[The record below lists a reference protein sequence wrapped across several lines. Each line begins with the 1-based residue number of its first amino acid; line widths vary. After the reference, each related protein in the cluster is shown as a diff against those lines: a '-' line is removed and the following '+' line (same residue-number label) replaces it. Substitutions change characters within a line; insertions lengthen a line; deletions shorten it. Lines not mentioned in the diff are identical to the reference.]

1 MASETLEIKAPD
13 FIHVNLLPI
22 EYRVV
27 RKDYSWLIDM
37 RILLS
42 VTALIGVSVS
52 YLIGQ
57 SFFRANLEGKKTQLE
72 KVQQEIGANAYVG
85 SRIKE
90 LEKLRDEKTAKNN
103 SLKSISVSKKKWV
116 RILEGINKS
125 LPLNMW
131 IESLKQSET
140 NDNEMEVK
148 GRTYVFPEIA
158 EYMIELE
165 KNEYFSKVFLNGIEL
180 QKEQNRSS
188 FLYTIRINL
197 NPNVGIDAALG
208 MVTATA
214 PASPPPAAGASAAGP
229 APIPVGEPA
238 GGPPAASPP
247 APPGDAAPPGSASPA
262 ASGPVNKA
270 KHAAPAAP
278 AKEDGA

>member
-1 MASETLEIKAPD
+1 MAAETLEAKAPD

-37 RILLS
+37 RILVS
-42 VTALIGVSVS
+42 VTALIAVSAA

-57 SFFRANLEGKKTQLE
+57 SFFRANLEGKKAQLE

-103 SLKSISVSKKKWV
+103 SLKSISVSKRKWV

-125 LPLNMW
+125 MPLNMW
-131 IESLKQSET
+131 IESIKQSES
-140 NDNEMEVK
+140 NDNEI
-148 GRTYVFPEIA
+148 VFPEIA

-165 KNEYFSKVFLNGIEL
+165 KNEYFAKVLLNGIEL

-197 NPNVGIDAALG
+197 NPNVGIDAFQ
-208 MVTATA
+208 V
-214 PASPPPAAGASAAGP
+214 
-229 APIPVGEPA
+229 
-238 GGPPAASPP
+238 
-247 APPGDAAPPGSASPA
+247 APPSPA
-262 ASGPVNKA
+262 APGGGSPV
-270 KHAAPAAP
+270 AAPAAP
-278 AKEDGA
+278 PAHGARRTDRAAAREDGA